1 MTTKKLVPR
10 ASGEGAM
17 GVTDN
22 AWGEAYYD
30 TGNFNKGLFVK
41 GSGIEDVI
49 ANTVTQGGLGGEWT
63 KAVNGLDIYYNG
75 GNVGIGVSNPS
86 EPLRVSSV
94 GPDGRIMGFANS
106 GGAKLN
112 ARLMSHDNGSNYVD
126 TKISFDMVSTDGTAY
141 EPALTLKAGGNVGI
155 GTANPECPLMIKADP
170 SNDTMFKMLDE
181 RAYVANESRAGISF
195 QGLSSG
201 GNRTA
206 FCDISAYGASGE
218 RGGLRFSS
226 RSSAGTTTT
235 GIVLNEEGNV
245 GIGTANPGAK
255 LELADANNKS
265 VVMRFRHQSFNG
277 SYGASTELK
286 SIGSNLTY
294 GTDFT
299 ISNRDLNGTF
309 QERLRVDYTGNV
321 GIGTP
326 DPTGKLHIFD
336 SSISNN
342 DSLGLV
348 LSNYNYAIGQTGQSV
363 SIEGRVRNDT
373 GADNGVAK
381 ITFGKD
387 SDFSTVDN
395 RDGNIQFHIMR
406 GDNGTAVFAERMR
419 ISALGHVGIGTSN
432 PDAKLDIDGTLL
444 LSSSPTSSAWKLET
458 GTMTLSVKEKLSTG
472 NFASRVNFLQ
482 GGNVG
487 IGTVNPTADLH
498 INSKATVTAAD
509 TSVSALRL
517 QNGDSWN
524 NSVLINARTDMI
536 GATDYTDRVG
546 LMIATK
552 GDERMRITSAGDVGI
567 GTPNPGGALDV
578 VGKVYFSKIPC
589 SNNLVPAS
597 LFTGAAMNFQP
608 ASGTFG
614 TGKSKDIG
622 IAFQSL
628 HGTGGTGVGET
639 DLLFGSINPLGSN
652 QEIMKLHSDGRV
664 RIGRNSSENSQAG
677 QQFYGALVPG
687 GSLEIR
693 AEQDTNAA
701 TAQLRI
707 VGGSGLNNLNGGQ
720 AVTGSLYIDNEGQ
733 ANTVGKFKISQDII
747 GGEIHVVSANNG
759 VKLTSGATS
768 WVAASDET
776 LKENIKPLENVLD
789 KIKDYRCVEYNL
801 KNSPEDKK
809 IGFIAQDWVDDFNPI
824 VDKDEEG
831 LLGMKYTETIPVLL
845 KAIQEQ
851 QQLIEDLRSEVEA
864 LKNK

>member
-75 GNVGIGVSNPS
+75 GNVGIGTTSPGDSLLNVSPTAGTDPS
-86 EPLRVSSV
+86 SFKVFQNSTAGAATGRNGGVVLIDANYYQDSSDIFSVNGRGVNKLTIKGDGNV
-94 GPDGRIMGFANS
+94 GIGTTDPAAALDVADTEAPTIHLTEKTNNYSSRIGIPSAAGHVFASEATPGSLAIRNEVKIQLGGTTPFVTIDGVN
-106 GGAKLN
+106 
-112 ARLMSHDNGSNYVD
+112 
-126 TKISFDMVSTDGTAY
+126 
-141 EPALTLKAGGNVGI
+141 GNVGI
-155 GTANPECPLMIKADP
+155 GTASPGVALEVNGAFGSQFRISRDSNPSTEHSEI
-170 SNDTMFKMLDE
+170 
-181 RAYVANESRAGISF
+181 
-195 QGLSSG
+195 SG
-201 GNRTA
+201 GGSSMKFLSVSSTLGSEA
-206 FCDISAYGASGE
+206 HSIFTFVSDDGTDELE
-218 RGGLRFSS
+218 RMRIDANGNVGI
-226 RSSAGTTTT
+226 GTTNPNLAKLQIHGDSDNTRVGLLISDVSGRASAIYQKGDILKFDDYT
-235 GIVLNEEGNV
+235 GGPTRMAINGFSGNV
-245 GIGTANPGAK
+245 GIGTA
-255 LELADANNKS
+255 
-265 VVMRFRHQSFNG
+265 
-277 SYGASTELK
+277 
-286 SIGSNLTY
+286 
-294 GTDFT
+294 
-299 ISNRDLNGTF
+299 
-309 QERLRVDYTGNV
+309 
-321 GIGTP
+321 
-326 DPTGKLHIFD
+326 
-336 SSISNN
+336 
-342 DSLGLV
+342 
-348 LSNYNYAIGQTGQSV
+348 
-363 SIEGRVRNDT
+363 
-373 GADNGVAK
+373 
-381 ITFGKD
+381 
-387 SDFSTVDN
+387 
-395 RDGNIQFHIMR
+395 
-406 GDNGTAVFAERMR
+406 
-419 ISALGHVGIGTSN
+419 
-432 PDAKLDIDGTLL
+432 
-444 LSSSPTSSAWKLET
+444 
-458 GTMTLSVKEKLSTG
+458 
-472 NFASRVNFLQ
+472 
-482 GGNVG
+482 
-487 IGTVNPTADLH
+487 NPTADLH
-498 INSKATVTAAD
+498 INSKATQTAAD
-509 TSVSALRL
+509 MSVSALRF
-517 QNGDSWN
+517 QNGDSWD
-524 NSVLINARTDMI
+524 NSVLINGRTDMT

-546 LMIATK
+546 LMIATR
-552 GDERMRITSAGDVGI
+552 GDERIRITSAGYVGI
-567 GTPNPGGALDV
+567 GTPDPVGALDV

-589 SNNLVPAS
+589 SNNTVPAS

-614 TGKSKDIG
+614 TGKPKDIG

-628 HGTGGTGVGET
+628 HGAGATVAGET
-639 DLLFGSINPLGSN
+639 DLLFGSINPFGSN

-677 QQFYGALVPG
+677 QQFYGALLPG

-707 VGGSGLNNLNGGQ
+707 VGGSGINGTGQ
-720 AVTGSLYIDNEGQ
+720 AVTGSLYIDNGGS
-733 ANTVGKFKISQDII
+733 ASTVGKFKISQDII
-747 GGEIHVVSANNG
+747 GGEIHVVSSSGG

-824 VDKDEEG
+824 VNKDEEDV
-831 LLGMKYTETIPVLL
+831 LGMKYTETIPVLL